1 MQENPDPHHDFT
13 PDESMDRILHHCTI
27 KRVLPGAGQVI
38 PRPFLY
44 GVCALV
50 ILTTQMDKARLPVAA
65 ERGAATAPT
74 ASSPSGPLLA
84 GFRRQGSEALPTP
97 VLPNPNS
104 VASAYGNLPL
114 SFEANRGQAG
124 SDVRFL
130 SRGKGYTLLLG
141 RGDVV
146 LSFQKPGVRSQK
158 SVAPALR
165 PAYQRRADLVLH
177 AGSGDAS
184 GLFKS
189 PAAESGANSRTADP
203 KTGSALPAPA
213 VLRMRLVGANTDAKA
228 TGLDSLPGKVNDF
241 IGNDPAKWHT
251 NIPTYA
257 RVLYQSVYPRVDVLY
272 YGNQGKLEYDFVV
285 SPGADPAAITLEVQT
300 SQSKIQNRES
310 KIDKNGDLLV
320 TTEDGEVIFHKP
332 VIYQPS
338 TNYEAEKRNE
348 KGTNKELIDGR
359 YVLAGNRVTFE
370 VANYDKTRP
379 LVIDPTLTYSTYL
392 GGSQGDV
399 GYAIVVDSSG
409 NPVAPSGKATSTVTM
424 TVTTK
429 VRSQSPP
436 HSGPGF
442 LPPLLWRPWRLG
454 WFLWLLGVIVGL
466 HIATARPGR
475 RTQLWTPLTL
485 GLVIVFVL
493 VWVACGSGGG
503 GGGGGFGPS
512 GTPAGNYTLTITGAS
527 GSLTHSTTVTLTV
540 N

>member
-1 MQENPDPHHDFT
+1 MAPMQENPDPHHDFT

-65 ERGAATAPT
+65 ERGADFTISTTPSTFAVTAG
-74 ASSPSGPLLA
+74 SSANYVVDVNPQFGFSGSVLLSCS
-84 GFRRQGSEALPTP
+84 G
-97 VLPNPNS
+97 
-104 VASAYGNLPL
+104 LPL
-114 SFEANRGQAG
+114 TATC
-124 SDVRFL
+124 FL
-130 SRGKGYTLLLG
+130 S
-141 RGDVV
+141 
-146 LSFQKPGVRSQK
+146 P
-158 SVAPALR
+158 
-165 PAYQRRADLVLH
+165 
-177 AGSGDAS
+177 
-184 GLFKS
+184 
-189 PAAESGANSRTADP
+189 
-203 KTGSALPAPA
+203 
-213 VLRMRLVGANTDAKA
+213 
-228 TGLDSLPGKVNDF
+228 
-241 IGNDPAKWHT
+241 
-251 NIPTYA
+251 
-257 RVLYQSVYPRVDVLY
+257 
-272 YGNQGKLEYDFVV
+272 
-285 SPGADPAAITLEVQT
+285 
-300 SQSKIQNRES
+300 
-310 KIDKNGDLLV
+310 
-320 TTEDGEVIFHKP
+320 
-332 VIYQPS
+332 
-338 TNYEAEKRNE
+338 
-348 KGTNKELIDGR
+348 
-359 YVLAGNRVTFE
+359 
-370 VANYDKTRP
+370 
-379 LVIDPTLTYSTYL
+379 
-392 GGSQGDV
+392 
-399 GYAIVVDSSG
+399 
-409 NPVAPSGKATSTVTM
+409 NPVAPSGQATSTVTM

-454 WFLWLLGVIVGL
+454 WFLWLVGVIVGL